1 MSAAYSQRLTKNYI
15 TIQNNGPNGN
25 ETVLFL
31 ESDFTAW
38 LAATD
43 NQDNLSKVGN
53 LYIVKGAR
61 ADQVLRG
68 VDGFTELEHN
78 GDNVDAG
85 VVLNDMGGDIRVWS
99 QSTDEAVV
107 FRRVQVPP
115 SITDAGNGSPDG
127 EARQVGYVVVDNNI
141 FNMTRPR
148 FQVTVARV

>member
-1 MSAAYSQRLTKNYI
+1 MSAAYSQRLTKNLL
-15 TIQNNGPNGN
+15 TLQNNGPNGD

-68 VDGFTELEHN
+68 VAGFQQLNHS

-115 SITDAGNGSPDG
+115 SVTDAGNGSPDG
-127 EARQVGYVVVDNNI
+127 EAGQVGYVVVDNNI

>member
-1 MSAAYSQRLTKNYI
+1 MSSGSVAYSQRLSKNFL
-15 TIQNNGPNGN
+15 TVQNNQ
-25 ETVLFL
+25 TVLFL

-38 LAATD
+38 LAATA
-43 NQDNLSKVGN
+43 NKNNLSKVGS

-68 VDGFTELEHN
+68 VDGFQELNHS

-85 VVLNDMGGDIRVWS
+85 IVLNDMGGDIRVWS

-115 SITDAGNGSPDG
+115 SISGAGTGNPGG
-127 EARQVGYVVVDNNI
+127 EPRQVGYVVVDNNI